1 VTLTRGVVA
10 FGFRA
15 GALAALAWL
24 VVLPFATAAFAH
36 AALLSTTLRDGDVYV
51 TAPSQATLTYS
62 ETVTLPRDAARL
74 FDADAQVI
82 AGVSAK
88 VDGRD
93 VTVTLPVL
101 DAGAYVL
108 SVQVIAQD
116 GHRVSH
122 PFRFRVGS
130 ATDLSDDLL
139 DAVVSQVER
148 DPTRWVQV
156 ALRAITYVAGLVAL
170 GFVLVGRLVL
180 PAGLLQAQGR
190 RTAGL
195 FAAAGGVAALVSGVV
210 ASWWVYAPA
219 GLSDVWDTVFADASG
234 GFYRRAAAL
243 FLLSVTLWLT
253 RSGGLFVSV
262 PVVAV
267 VAAQVFDGHQ
277 LTYGVTP
284 VLLAADTVHLAA
296 ASVWFGGVAWLW
308 WLWRHDPVAV
318 RDGAAKFATAAFVA
332 AGVTVVSGV
341 VMAAQILDSLA
352 ALVTTTYGNLLGAK
366 LFTVVVIGVLAL
378 RVRTALRHPT
388 LSAVQ
393 VKRRLGRDVAAFVTV
408 LGLTAALVTVSPQ
421 SQDLDGLL
429 TQRSA
434 FGPYTLDV
442 ALESSPADVTVVHA
456 YVIAPDGTLV
466 AGFDTLSLSV
476 THRRMD
482 GETIGPFAVPLAWV
496 SDGHFLAVT
505 DVFTFAGVWELT
517 FSGPVDRFTVVSETV
532 TVTRG

>member
-1 VTLTRGVVA
+1 
-10 FGFRA
+10 
-15 GALAALAWL
+15 
-24 VVLPFATAAFAH
+24 
-36 AALLSTTLRDGDVYV
+36 
-51 TAPSQATLTYS
+51 LTYS

-74 FDADAQVI
+74 FDANAQVI
-82 AGVSAK
+82 AGVSAQ

-108 SVQVIAQD
+108 SMQVIAQD

-130 ATDLSDDLL
+130 ITDMSDDLL

-148 DPTRWVQV
+148 DPTRWEQV

-180 PAGLLQAQGR
+180 PAGLQSQGR

-210 ASWWVYAPA
+210 ASWWVYAPT
-219 GLSDVWDTVFADASG
+219 GLSDMWDTVFADASA

-243 FLLSVTLWLT
+243 IVLAVTLWLT

-262 PVVAV
+262 SVLAV

-284 VLLAADTVHLAA
+284 VLLAADTVHLLA

-318 RDGAAKFATAAFVA
+318 RDGAARFATAAFVA

-366 LFTVVVIGVLAL
+366 LLTVVVIGVLAL
-378 RVRTALRHPT
+378 RVRAALRHPT

-393 VKRRLGRDVAAFVTV
+393 VKRRLWRDVAAFVTV
-408 LGLTAALVTVSPQ
+408 LSLTAVLVTASPQ

-434 FGPYTLDV
+434 FGPHTLDV
-442 ALESSPADVTVVHA
+442 ALESSATDVTVVHA
-456 YVIAPDGTLV
+456 YVIAPEGTLV